1 MLSIKPII
9 YRHYR
14 RGDGLFAVKL
24 RVTYNRQ
31 TRYFDTPLTA
41 ELKQLTRDLDG
52 FRDQRLNSAACRCA
66 DQLRALLDQHA
77 ADIHTIADVQ
87 RIVAGE
93 RTVLPLV
100 ADWADTY
107 VQRIE
112 ADGRAHTAANYR
124 TATLRLREFAP
135 VCTFADITPVW
146 LNRYQQHLAKRMG
159 DRGVQLYLSCLRKI
173 YNAALDEFNADGTE
187 RLRRSPFEHYSIP
200 TPGETRKRA
209 LTVHQLRQI
218 VAFKPEGDALAEF
231 ARDVFVLSFCFCG
244 INTVDLFTLTDLTDE
259 RLTYNR
265 SKTKGKRR
273 DGALLSVA
281 VLPQAR
287 PYVDKFRTGNRFN
300 FSRTYKNDYT
310 FNQAVNKGLKRVGA
324 AVGIPG
330 LQFYAA
336 RHSWATIA
344 RNDCN
349 VAMDDV
355 ALALCHARNTVTD
368 IYVRRDF
375 SRIDD
380 ANRKVLR
387 LVFKQDP
394 YQALLFSDD
403 CF

>member
-1 MLSIKPII
+1 MKPT
-9 YRHYR
+9 
-14 RGDGLFAVKL
+14 D
-24 RVTYNRQ
+24 
-31 TRYFDTPLTA
+31 
-41 ELKQLTRDLDG
+41 
-52 FRDQRLNSAACRCA
+52 
-66 DQLRALLDQHA
+66 
-77 ADIHTIADVQ
+77 
-87 RIVAGE
+87 E
-93 RTVLPLV
+93 RTPPP
-100 ADWADTY
+100 T
-107 VQRIE
+107 
-112 ADGRAHTAANYR
+112 TAPPPCAC
-124 TATLRLREFAP
+124 ASSHPSAP
-135 VCTFADITPVW
+135 
-146 LNRYQQHLAKRMG
+146 
-159 DRGVQLYLSCLRKI
+159 SRKI

-218 VAFKPEGDALAEF
+218 IAFKPEGDTLAEF

-387 LVFKQDP
+387 LVFKQDLNQP
-394 YQALLFSDD
+394 FLFSDD

>member
-1 MLSIKPII
+1 MLSIKPVI
-9 YRHYR
+9 YKHHHRA
-14 RGDGLFAVKL
+14 DGLYPVKL
-24 RVTYNRQ
+24 RVTFQRQ

-100 ADWADTY
+100 ADFADTY

-135 VCTFADITPVW
+135 HCTFADITPAW
-146 LNRYQQHLAKRMG
+146 LARYQAHLAKRMG

-200 TPGETRKRA
+200 TPGETQKRD
-209 LTVHQLRQI
+209 LTVQQLRQI
-218 VAFKPEGDALAEF
+218 VAHTPQGDPLAQF
-231 ARDVFVLSFCFCG
+231 ARDVFLLSFCFCG
-244 INTVDLFTLTDLTDE
+244 INTVDLYKLTDLQPD

-265 SKTKGKRR
+265 SKTRGKRR
-273 DGALLSVA
+273 DGALISIA
-281 VLPQAR
+281 IQPEAR
-287 PYVDKFRTGNRFN
+287 PFVERFRDGNRFN

-387 LVFKQDP
+387 LVFEQDF
-394 YQALLFSDD
+394 YQPFLFSDEL
-403 CF
+403 F